1 MPALQSG
8 DLATV
13 TISRME
19 SELSWYS
26 HLSADDRSW
35 VNLVAQKG
43 IANFVEWLEDPR
55 KKKKVSSDVF
65 GSAPQALTRSINL
78 EQTVELVRLTI
89 SVVEEFAAT
98 LENARDIQ
106 LGVLEY
112 SREIAF
118 ATALVYAR
126 S

>member
-1 MPALQSG
+1 MGSPQRTKSALHALQSG

-13 TISRME
+13 AISRME

-106 LGVLEY
+106 LGVLE
-112 SREIAF
+112 
-118 ATALVYAR
+118 
-126 S
+126 